1 MNSLDDPKGIAKIN
15 QITDLFIS
23 VKNNE
28 KLLQLL
34 TVAVNG
40 NNWIDIDGEEEGLLL
55 DTLIDNPQYY
65 RIKPEVKYRPFKNLK
80 ECLEEMQCHIPYGW
94 IKTDNNVHRL
104 ITLLDEDR
112 ILIGHREKIWTYEK
126 IFESFNFM
134 DGTPFGVK
142 E

>member
-1 MNSLDDPKGIAKIN
+1 MEKIYKGEIKR
-15 QITDLFIS
+15 
-23 VKNNE
+23 
-28 KLLQLL
+28 LLPIFQ
-34 TVAVNG
+34 AMADGRIIQFSANG
-40 NNWIDIDGEEEGLLL
+40 NDWTDIDGEEEGLFL

-112 ILIGHREKIWTYEK
+112 ILIGHQEKSWTYEK
-126 IFESFNFM
+126 IFEYFTFM
-134 DGTPFGVK
+134 DGTPFGIMK
-142 E
+142 